1 MYSSRQAGNNTYCLL
16 SSPLMYLISD
26 KCLIATKLRK
36 YFEKTKDKV
45 LTIRNIRRH
54 FGCYGFSDYLPHKSK
69 VYISYSSYLFI
80 YLVHIVNIQS
90 LCIFLLHHL
99 IVQLADRYKFFPMLI
114 TIQQISIDL
123 IHINVLL
130 TASKAILM

>member
-16 SSPLMYLISD
+16 SSPLMYFISD

-36 YFEKTKDKV
+36 YLEKTKDKV

-54 FGCYGFSDYLPHKSK
+54 FGCYGFSDNLPHKSK
-69 VYISYSSYLFI
+69 VNISYSSYLFK

-99 IVQLADRYKFFPMLI
+99 IVQLADRYQFFPMLI
-114 TIQQISIDL
+114 TIQQISID
-123 IHINVLL
+123 IIYINVQL